1 MLTAYHCSLV
11 DFKKICQ
18 IFDLKFNHNK
28 EVHNVQR
35 IKGYVWCI
43 QIWRYGYLM
52 IQFGF
57 SICCLILFLIS
68 FLWPV
73 IWMAAFK
80 GLVRHFNLFSIN
92 WSRLGCV
99 NVCIVNLDF
108 IYLHRFDVVRFTCGV
123 FFFFFGLTCGVL
135 IKANLFL
142 FLFFNHSVLFPLL
155 FSCF

>member
-57 SICCLILFLIS
+57 SICCFILFLIS
-68 FLWPV
+68 FLRPV

-92 WSRLGCV
+92 WSRGCV

-108 IYLHRFDVVRFTCGV
+108 IYLHRFDVMRF
-123 FFFFFGLTCGVL
+123 TCGVL